1 MIMNKR
7 LKNINEY
14 FETNI
19 EPFIFRCDFFLVNGN
34 DSIIGLQYRPTE
46 DNAPRIVMKYTG
58 AYAYFISVMVRD
70 FGFPCYESKILVN
83 AIVSSKLNDHDS
95 IPARYWRKIAVYY
108 SKLNNNESYQ
118 DCCFENELNKD
129 FAEQYHASEGK
140 KYKKAVNK
148 ILKINKFENIG
159 ISDIEQ
165 HLKRIAKEYDYKFSS
180 IKKSS
185 DYSEFFLRKNDD
197 FGRSLIKYVSLSKD
211 SKKIFVGNL
220 SFMCCF
226 DFKEAGKAVKILE
239 TLIITET
246 SDEMKECWK
255 NFYDEFRINSRLL
268 DIARLG
274 IQTILKYNRDNTGIK
289 YIDFDH
295 AKTGATILLE
305 KENYILSSDDTKK
318 RMYVI
323 VISYNE
329 FLRNPDEFRAFIESP
344 KPKYNWNFWC
354 REQKYKEEYFQ

>member
-1 MIMNKR
+1 MRSNEIQ
-7 LKNINEY
+7 KNIDEF
-14 FETNI
+14 FERNI
-19 EPFIFRCDFFLVNGN
+19 VPFIFRCDLFLVNGN
-34 DSIIGLQYRPTE
+34 DSIIGLQYRLPE

-58 AYAYFISVMVRD
+58 AFAYFIRVMVRD

-83 AIVSSKLNDHDS
+83 AIVSSKSNDDDS
-95 IPARYWRKIAVYY
+95 IPARYWRKIAIYY
-108 SKLNNNESYQ
+108 SKLNNNKSYQ
-118 DCCFENELNKD
+118 DCSFENELNKD
-129 FAEQYHASEGK
+129 FAEQYYAYERK

-165 HLKRIAKEYDYKFSS
+165 YLKRIAKEYDYKFSS
-180 IKKSS
+180 IKSS

-197 FGRSLIKYVSLSKD
+197 LGRSLIKFVSLSKD
-211 SKKIFVGNL
+211 SKEILVGNL

-255 NFYDEFRINSRLL
+255 KYYDEFRINPRLL

-274 IQTILKYNRDNTGIK
+274 IQTILKYNRDKAGIK
-289 YIDFDH
+289 YLVFDQ
-295 AKTGATILLE
+295 AKTAITVYLE
-305 KENYILSSDDTKK
+305 KENYSLSPDDTKK
-318 RMYVI
+318 RMYLI
-323 VISYNE
+323 VLTYNE